1 MQGGTRYSE
10 PLLLN
15 CNASEHLI
23 TRSDL
28 EISVMQHLRA
38 MNQAGQLADL
48 QADNRATHNRPVGTC
63 SKYRW
68 FTRFTLTVDK

>member
-1 MQGGTRYSE
+1 MMHGGTRKSE
-10 PLLLN
+10 PLLHN
-15 CNASEHLI
+15 CNTSEHLN

-48 QADNRATHNRPVGTC
+48 QAENRAPHNMPVRP
-63 SKYRW
+63 YR
-68 FTRFTLTVDK
+68 FKI

>member
-1 MQGGTRYSE
+1 MMQGGTRNSE
-10 PLLLN
+10 PKLLN
-15 CNASEHLI
+15 CNANEHLI

-48 QADNRATHNRPVGTC
+48 QADNRATHNRPVGTYMF
-63 SKYRW
+63 KI
-68 FTRFTLTVDK
+68 

>member
-1 MQGGTRYSE
+1 MMQGGTRYPE
-10 PLLLN
+10 PLLLS

-38 MNQAGQLADL
+38 MNQVGQLADL
-48 QADNRATHNRPVGTC
+48 QADNRATHNRPVGTHMF
-63 SKYRW
+63 KI
-68 FTRFTLTVDK
+68 

>member
-1 MQGGTRYSE
+1 MQSGRWKSE

-15 CNASEHLI
+15 CNACEHLN

-38 MNQAGQLADL
+38 MNQARQLTDL
-48 QADNRATHNRPVGTC
+48 QADNRAPHNMPVGT
-63 SKYRW
+63 YR
-68 FTRFTLTVDK
+68 FKI

>member
-1 MQGGTRYSE
+1 MMQGGRRKSE

-15 CNASEHLI
+15 CNACEHPN

-38 MNQAGQLADL
+38 MSQAGQLTDL
-48 QADNRATHNRPVGTC
+48 QADNRAPHNMPVGT
-63 SKYRW
+63 YR
-68 FTRFTLTVDK
+68 FKI